1 MQVDNA
7 FDVRSGGVNG
17 RMQHKSGDVHPEVCC
32 SEKEGK
38 RYLKPS
44 TKVLL
49 GLPWFK

>member
-7 FDVRSGGVNG
+7 FDVRSGRVDG

-38 RYLKPS
+38 KKLE